1 MDFEGGR
8 TVEHGEYHH
17 LFLLSLYSAGLRQQ
31 QADWTLDMHC
41 AALTV
46 CRWSCWSVR
55 QAWQLN
61 WRRSSVLLASSVS
74 FMRLVGSP
82 GHQPVE
88 ATGPVV
94 PGPGERD
101 DRA

>member
-1 MDFEGGR
+1 MAELWNTENIIIYFFCRYIVQG
-8 TVEHGEYHH
+8 V
-17 LFLLSLYSAGLRQQ
+17 RQQ
-31 QADWTLDMHC
+31 QADWTLDMRC